1 MRRTL
6 YCNNE
11 FHLAQYTDYNKNCK
25 ISLFLKYISNS
36 VLLYSIH
43 YIFHSVKCY
52 INRQLI
58 ILFIG
63 NMLRILPMKTEMLDT
78 IDPYYSLTTSVF
90 ESNNNFSLCADSSIY
105 CKR

>member
-1 MRRTL
+1 L
-6 YCNNE
+6 YNE
-11 FHLAQYTDYNKNCK
+11 FHLAKYTDYNKNCK